1 MYAPSTSETASL
13 PAVRREGPVARL
25 AGFVL
30 GGPAVR
36 DLPGRVRRAI
46 EVSDAET
53 EILVGWVQVCAIVTF
68 GTLYALTPKAFPP
81 DVPFAPVPWALA
93 AYSLFTA
100 LRLWLAYARRL
111 AGPFLAVSI
120 VVDFTLLYV
129 TIWSFHLQYDAP
141 PSLYLKAPTLMY
153 AFILIALR
161 ALRFEARWV
170 LLAGAAACIGWL
182 VLLGY
187 AVATPGAHGIT
198 RDFKTYVMSYDIL
211 IGAEFDKIVSLAMVS
226 VILAVVVL
234 RARRLLVTATAETIA
249 GAELSRFFAPEV
261 ARTIKQSEMAIA
273 PGEGV
278 LREAAILVV
287 DLRGFTTLAARLAP
301 NEVMAVLGEYQSRL
315 VPVIRRHGGSID
327 KFLGDGVLASFG
339 AVEPSPTAAAD
350 ALRAVDN
357 LLAVAADWAT
367 DRRARGLEPLRL
379 GFGVAGGTVTFGAV
393 GSVERLEYTVIGDPV
408 NLAAKLEA
416 HTKAEAVAA
425 LTDDATYA
433 RAVEQGYVPPRA
445 KELRPRRA
453 VAGVAAPVG
462 VRVLG

>member
-1 MYAPSTSETASL
+1 
-13 PAVRREGPVARL
+13 VARL
-25 AGFVL
+25 ARFVL

-46 EVSDAET
+46 ELSDAET
-53 EILVGWVQVCAIVTF
+53 EILVGWVQVCAILTF

-111 AGPFLAVSI
+111 AGAFLAVSI
-120 VVDFTLLYV
+120 LVDFALLYV

-161 ALRFEARWV
+161 ALRCEARWV
-170 LLAGAAACIGWL
+170 LLAGAAACLGWL
-182 VLLGY
+182 LLLGY
-187 AVATPGAHGIT
+187 AVTAPGVHGIT

-226 VILAVVVL
+226 LILAVVVL
-234 RARRLLVTATAETIA
+234 RARRLLVTATAESIA

-261 ARTIKQSEMAIA
+261 ARTIKAAEMAIA

-287 DLRGFTTLAARLAP
+287 DLRAFTKLAARLAP
-301 NEVMAVLGEYQSRL
+301 NQVMAVLGDYQARV
-315 VPVIRRHGGSID
+315 VPVIQRHGGSID

-339 AVEPSPTAAAD
+339 AAQPRPTAAAD
-350 ALRAVDN
+350 ALRAVDS
-357 LLAVAADWAT
+357 LLAVAADWAA

-379 GFGVAGGTVTFGAV
+379 GFGVASGTVTFGAV
-393 GSVERLEYTVIGDPV
+393 GSAEPLEYTVIGDPV

-416 HTKAEAVAA
+416 HTKTEAVAA
-425 LTDDATYA
+425 LSDEATYA
-433 RAVEQGYVPPRA
+433 RALAQGYLPKEA
-445 KELRPRRA
+445 KEKRPGRA
-453 VAGVAAPVG
+453 VAGVARPVD